1 LEEGT
6 IAKIYN
12 KGGTE
17 KVIICDVRE
26 AHIRPFQATD
36 WLDLRVGFF
45 LSLCGPV
52 DPTDDDTP
60 TGLAESIA
68 GPSLPW
74 TDRIAIGLTDSAT
87 GQTFCGYTNLAGSRL
102 ISIGSSNLV
111 SSDIGITTANTFYW
125 RPKSGATG
133 GDSHTLRI
141 IDTGIV
147 RATAVDGS
155 QPHFVQDVGGAGGY
169 CTFFGLRFTRPNS
182 TNQSKIITMSVKKA
196 TGGGHSSDLLFT
208 ATPTNAIGEAQ
219 LESFPTTVQTLGP
232 IELSQVPDTL
242 YFYWPFHLSRLRIHE
257 VCIVKVA

>member
-1 LEEGT
+1 M
-6 IAKIYN
+6 AKIYD

-17 KVIICDVRE
+17 KVIICAVRE

-36 WLDLRVGFF
+36 WLDLRIGFF
-45 LSLCGPV
+45 LSLTQAGA
-52 DPTDDDTP
+52 DDTITTLTETIGTDP
-60 TGLAESIA
+60 EV
-68 GPSLPW
+68 PW
-74 TDRIAIGLTDSAT
+74 SDRIAIGLTDSIT

-102 ISIGSSNLV
+102 VSVGRSKLV
-111 SSDIGITTANTFYW
+111 SSDVGVGTSNTNFW
-125 RPKSGATG
+125 RPTNEHS
-133 GDSHTLRI
+133 DNDTLRI
-141 IDTGIV
+141 IDSGV
-147 RATAVDGS
+147 SRASAADGS

-182 TNQSKIITMSVKKA
+182 TNQSKIVTMSFKKTA
-196 TGGGHSSDLLFT
+196 LGHSSDILFNS
-208 ATPTNAIGEAQ
+208 APTNAIGEAQ